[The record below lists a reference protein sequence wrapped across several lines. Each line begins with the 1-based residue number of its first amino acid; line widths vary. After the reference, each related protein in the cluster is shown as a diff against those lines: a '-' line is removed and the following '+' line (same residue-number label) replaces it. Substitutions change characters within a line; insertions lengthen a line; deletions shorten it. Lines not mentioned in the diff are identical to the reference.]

1 MRKLLMIRVITFI
14 ALMLSVVAAPASNI
28 ACNGDYYNNRR
39 PEISDSIFRMIPWG
53 KTVVSD
59 CLSRSDS
66 NPIHKDVKVTEA
78 GKLAET
84 IGSDINEIDS
94 IAVSGPINDS
104 DFNTLWS
111 ATFYGK
117 LSVINLENAEIENE
131 SVPAN
136 AFFHADEQTDDTGI
150 YVIGLKRI
158 ILPDNIKSIGGGA
171 FVYAVRLEEI
181 NLPKGLRELGSYT
194 FSDCKSLKTSPLQVP
209 EGVTEIPPMCFKDC
223 HSLDEVVLP
232 STIKKIGQG
241 AFFQAKLKHINL
253 PEGLTT
259 LDHHAFYASGLEE
272 VSLPSTCLDFL
283 GSGQFALNYN
293 LKKFSIHSP
302 IQVIPDAFLYGD
314 FNLTDLNLPPTVR
327 IIEFQALWGCWS
339 LPELVLPEGVDMIR
353 TGAFAYCRA
362 VKKLVLPSTVTYIES
377 YAFHYFNSL
386 EAIYCSAPVPPM
398 CDENSANAYG
408 YTAPTFGPTPE
419 DTPNDIPVYVPVGT
433 SSLYAAAKG
442 WNYFTNFVETEE
454 FPPASVPEISI
465 RKTSEDNEIYDL
477 SGRKVIM
484 PVPGQI
490 YIQSGQKIMF
500 RP

>member
-1 MRKLLMIRVITFI
+1 M
-14 ALMLSVVAAPASNI
+14 
-28 ACNGDYYNNRR
+28 
-39 PEISDSIFRMIPWG
+39 
-53 KTVVSD
+53 
-59 CLSRSDS
+59 
-66 NPIHKDVKVTEA
+66 
-78 GKLAET
+78 
-84 IGSDINEIDS
+84 
-94 IAVSGPINDS
+94 
-104 DFNTLWS
+104 
-111 ATFYGK
+111 
-117 LSVINLENAEIENE
+117 
-131 SVPAN
+131 PAN

-377 YAFHYFNSL
+377 YAFQYFNSL

>member
-14 ALMLSVVAAPASNI
+14 ALMLSVVTATASNI
-28 ACNGDYYNNRR
+28 VSNSDYYNNTR
-39 PEISDSIFRMIPWG
+39 PEISDSIFRMIPLG

-78 GKLAET
+78 GTLAET
-84 IGSDINEIDS
+84 IGPDINDIDS
-94 IAVSGPINDS
+94 IVVSGPINDT
-104 DFNTLWS
+104 DFKTLWS
-111 ATFYGK
+111 ATLYGR
-117 LSVINLENAEIENE
+117 LSVINLENAEVENG
-131 SVPAN
+131 SIPPY

-194 FSDCKSLKTSPLQVP
+194 FADCKSLKTSPLQVS

-223 HSLDEVVLP
+223 RSLDEVVLP
-232 STIKKIGQG
+232 STIKKIGEG
-241 AFFQAKLKHINL
+241 AFHQAKIKRINF
-253 PEGLTT
+253 PEGL
-259 LDHHAFYASGLEE
+259 LSVDNCAFYASDLEE
-272 VSLPSTCLDFL
+272 VSLPSTCREFK
-283 GSGQFALNYN
+283 GSQHFAENHN
-293 LKKFSIHSP
+293 LKKMSIRSG
-302 IQVIPDAFLYGD
+302 ISVIPMSFLYGD
-314 FNLTDLNLPPTVR
+314 YNLTEFIIPPTVR
-327 IIEFQALWGCWS
+327 IIEFQALWQCES
-339 LPELVLPEGVDMIR
+339 LPDLVLPEGVEMVR
-353 TGAFAYCRA
+353 TGAFRYCKSIKR
-362 VKKLVLPSTVTYIES
+362 LVLPSTLTYLEEMS
-377 YAFHYFNSL
+377 CQYFNSL
-386 EAIYCSAPVPPM
+386 EAIYCSAMVPPL
-398 CDENSANAYG
+398 CDDNSANGFAER
-408 YTAPTFGPTPE
+408 TFGPTPE

-442 WNYFTNFVETEE
+442 WNYFTNFIETDE
-454 FPPASVPEISI
+454 FPSASVPEISI

-477 SGRKVIM
+477 SGRKVIK

>member
-1 MRKLLMIRVITFI
+1 MIRVITFI
-14 ALMLSVVAAPASNI
+14 ALMLSVVTAPASNI
-28 ACNGDYYNNRR
+28 VSNSDYYNNTR
-39 PEISDSIFRMIPWG
+39 PEISDSIFRMIPLG

-78 GKLAET
+78 GTLAET
-84 IGSDINEIDS
+84 IGPDINDIDS
-94 IAVSGPINDS
+94 IVVSGPINDT
-104 DFNTLWS
+104 DFKTLWS
-111 ATFYGK
+111 ATLYGR

-259 LDHHAFYASGLEE
+259 LDHQAFYASGLEE

-293 LKKFSIHSP
+293 LK
-302 IQVIPDAFLYGD
+302 
-314 FNLTDLNLPPTVR
+314 NL
-327 IIEFQALWGCWS
+327 
-339 LPELVLPEGVDMIR
+339 
-353 TGAFAYCRA
+353 AYTRQYKSFRMLSC
-362 VKKLVLPSTVTYIES
+362 
-377 YAFHYFNSL
+377 
-386 EAIYCSAPVPPM
+386 M
-398 CDENSANAYG
+398 
-408 YTAPTFGPTPE
+408 
-419 DTPNDIPVYVPVGT
+419 
-433 SSLYAAAKG
+433 
-442 WNYFTNFVETEE
+442 
-454 FPPASVPEISI
+454 EISI
-465 RKTSEDNEIYDL
+465 
-477 SGRKVIM
+477 
-484 PVPGQI
+484 
-490 YIQSGQKIMF
+490 
-500 RP
+500 

>member
-1 MRKLLMIRVITFI
+1 MIRVITFI
-14 ALMLSVVAAPASNI
+14 ALMLSVVTAPASNI
-28 ACNGDYYNNRR
+28 VSNSDYYNNTR

-136 AFFHADEQTDDTGI
+136 AFFHADEQMTDTRVYLI
-150 YVIGLKRI
+150 RLKRI
-158 ILPDNIKSIGGGA
+158 ILPDNIKSIGSSA
-171 FVYAVRLEEI
+171 FLYAGLLEEI
-181 NLPKGLRELGSYT
+181 NLPKGLRELGHYT
-194 FSDCKSLKTSPLQVP
+194 FSDCTSLKTSPLQVP
-209 EGVTEIPPMCFKDC
+209 DGVTEIPPMCFKDC
-223 HSLDEVVLP
+223 RSLDEVELP
-232 STIKKIGQG
+232 STIKKIGEG
-241 AFFQAKLKHINL
+241 AFHQAKIKRINF
-253 PEGLTT
+253 PEGL
-259 LDHHAFYASGLEE
+259 LSVDNCAFYASDLEE
-272 VSLPSTCLDFL
+272 VSLPSTCMEFK
-283 GSGQFALNYN
+283 GSQHFAENHN
-293 LKKFSIHSP
+293 LKKMSIRSG
-302 IQVIPDAFLYGD
+302 ISVIPMSFLYGD
-314 FNLTDLNLPPTVR
+314 YNLTEFIIPPTVQ

-377 YAFHYFNSL
+377 YAFQYFNSL
-386 EAIYCSAPVPPM
+386 EAIYCSAPVPPR

-442 WNYFTNFVETEE
+442 WNYFTNFIETDE
-454 FPPASVPEISI
+454 FPSASVSEISI
-465 RKTSEDNEIYDL
+465 RKTSEENEIYDL
-477 SGRKVIM
+477 SGRKVIK

>member
-1 MRKLLMIRVITFI
+1 MIRVITFI
-14 ALMLSVVAAPASNI
+14 ALMLSVVTATASNI

-53 KTVVSD
+53 KTLVSD

-94 IAVSGPINDS
+94 IVVCGPINDS

-117 LSVINLENAEIENE
+117 LSVINLENAEVENG
-131 SVPAN
+131 SIPPY

-194 FSDCKSLKTSPLQVP
+194 FSDCTSLKTSPLQVP

-223 HSLDEVVLP
+223 RSLDEVVLP
-232 STIKKIGQG
+232 STIKKIGEG

-259 LDHHAFYASGLEE
+259 LDHQAFYASDLEE
-272 VSLPSTCLDFL
+272 VSLPSTCMEFK
-283 GSGQFALNYN
+283 GSQHFAENQN
-293 LKKFSIHSP
+293 LKKMSIRSG
-302 IQVIPDAFLYGD
+302 ISVIPMSFLYGD
-314 FNLTDLNLPPTVR
+314 SNLTEFIMPPTVQ
-327 IIEFQALWGCWS
+327 IIEFQALWQCES
-339 LPELVLPEGVDMIR
+339 LTDLVLPEGVDMIR

-377 YAFHYFNSL
+377 YAFQYFNSL
-386 EAIYCSAPVPPM
+386 EAIYCSAPVPPR

-442 WNYFTNFVETEE
+442 WNYFTNFIETDE
-454 FPPASVPEISI
+454 FPSASVSEISI
-465 RKTSEDNEIYDL
+465 RKTSDDNEIYDL
-477 SGRKVIM
+477 SGRKVIK

>member
-14 ALMLSVVAAPASNI
+14 ALMLSVVTATASNI
-28 ACNGDYYNNRR
+28 VSNSDYYNNTR
-39 PEISDSIFRMIPWG
+39 PEISDSIFRMIPLG

-78 GKLAET
+78 GTLAET
-84 IGSDINEIDS
+84 IGPDINDIDS
-94 IAVSGPINDS
+94 IVVSGPINDT
-104 DFNTLWS
+104 DFKTLWS
-111 ATFYGK
+111 ATLYGR
-117 LSVINLENAEIENE
+117 LSVINLENAEVENG
-131 SVPAN
+131 SIPPY

-194 FSDCKSLKTSPLQVP
+194 FADCKSLKTSPLQVP

-223 HSLDEVVLP
+223 RSLDEVVLP
-232 STIKKIGQG
+232 STIKKIGEG
-241 AFFQAKLKHINL
+241 AFHQAKIKRINF
-253 PEGLTT
+253 PEGL
-259 LDHHAFYASGLEE
+259 LSVDNCAFYASDLEE
-272 VSLPSTCLDFL
+272 VSLPSTCREFK
-283 GSGQFALNYN
+283 GSQHFAENHN
-293 LKKFSIHSP
+293 LKKMSIRSG
-302 IQVIPDAFLYGD
+302 ISVIPMSFLYGD
-314 FNLTDLNLPPTVR
+314 YNLTEFIIPPTVR
-327 IIEFQALWGCWS
+327 IIEFQALWQCES
-339 LPELVLPEGVDMIR
+339 LPDLVLPEGVEMVR
-353 TGAFAYCRA
+353 TGAFRYCKSIKR
-362 VKKLVLPSTVTYIES
+362 LVLPSTLTYLEEMS
-377 YAFHYFNSL
+377 CQYFNSL
-386 EAIYCSAPVPPM
+386 EAIYCSAMVPPL
-398 CDENSANAYG
+398 CDDNSANGFAER
-408 YTAPTFGPTPE
+408 TFGPTPE

-442 WNYFTNFVETEE
+442 WNYFTNFIETDE

-477 SGRKVIM
+477 SGRKVIK

>member
-1 MRKLLMIRVITFI
+1 MIRVITFI

-28 ACNGDYYNNRR
+28 VCNGDYYNNRR

-53 KTVVSD
+53 QTVVSD
-59 CLSRSDS
+59 CLSRSDT

-78 GKLAET
+78 GTLAET

-136 AFFHADEQTDDTGI
+136 AFFHADEQMTDTRI
-150 YVIGLKRI
+150 YLIRLKRI
-158 ILPDNIKSIGGGA
+158 ILPDNIKSIGSSA
-171 FVYAVRLEEI
+171 FLYAGLLEEI
-181 NLPKGLRELGSYT
+181 NLPKGLRELGHYT
-194 FSDCKSLKTSPLQVP
+194 FSDCTSLKTSPLQVP

-223 HSLDEVVLP
+223 HSLDEVALP
-232 STIKKIGQG
+232 STIKHIGEG
-241 AFFQAKLKHINL
+241 AFYQAKIKRINF
-253 PEGLTT
+253 PDGLSS
-259 LDHHAFYASGLEE
+259 LGNIAFYASDLEE
-272 VSLPSTCLDFL
+272 VSLPPSCVEFR
-283 GSGQFALNYN
+283 GSEQFALNYN
-293 LKKFSIHSP
+293 LKKLT
-302 IQVIPDAFLYGD
+302 IPYGVKIIPFGLVYGD
-314 FNLTDLNLPPTVR
+314 FNLREVDIPSTIED
-327 IIEFQALWGCWS
+327 IEFQAFWRCES
-339 LPELVLPEGVDMIR
+339 LTELQLSEGVRLVKSD
-353 TGAFAYCRA
+353 AFTYCKSLKRLILPSTLTYLGGGSCQYFKSLEALYCRA
-362 VKKLVLPSTVTYIES
+362 LIP
-377 YAFHYFNSL
+377 
-386 EAIYCSAPVPPM
+386 PV
-398 CDENSANAYG
+398 CDEDSANDG
-408 YTAPTFGPTPE
+408 GHPTFGPKPE

-442 WNYFTNFVETEE
+442 WNYFTNFIETEE
-454 FPPASVPEISI
+454 FPSASVPEISI

-477 SGRKVIM
+477 CGRKVIK